1 MRTSTGNMY
10 YIIILLQLHPPYH
23 HQKVQDNIAHTTLLR
38 RACVALVDVLVDVLV
53 VIVVDTG
60 AVCAQCASKLP
71 RRPTPCA
78 VT

>member
-38 RACVALVDVLVDVLV
+38 RACVALVDVLV